1 MNGINLGTANKKNMK
16 KEKQQAQRLDPR
28 LDVPSEANREK
39 HINFLEVEED
49 ENRSTDRDAD
59 DDADDNDNERQKE
72 WKEGIQEGETIR
84 RGNSQEE

>member
-16 KEKQQAQRLDPR
+16 KEKQQAQQLDPR
-28 LDVPSEANREK
+28 LYVPSEANREK

-49 ENRSTDRDAD
+49 ENRSKDR
-59 DDADDNDNERQKE
+59 DADDNDNERQKE

>member
-16 KEKQQAQRLDPR
+16 TEKQQAQRLDPR

-59 DDADDNDNERQKE
+59 DNDNERQKE